1 MVYGDNKPFNVALV
15 VANLDAVKEWAGA
28 NGVHGSGEALLT
40 DPKVRAMMKQEIG
53 KQAGQFK
60 GFEDIKEFALIAK
73 DFTTENDMLT
83 PSMKLKRRKVMEAY
97 GKVIEGL
104 YGKAKPKDAARASA

>member
-1 MVYGDNKPFNVALV
+1 MDSL
-15 VANLDAVKEWAGA
+15 KERATA
-28 NGVHGSGEALLT
+28 NGVHASGDSLLS
-40 DPKVRAMMKQEIG
+40 DPKVRALFKQEIA

-60 GFEDIKEFALIAK
+60 GFEDIKEFALISK

-97 GKVIEGL
+97 GKTLEGL
-104 YGKAKPKDAARASA
+104 YGKVKPKDGARVSAA